1 MLIVITVE
9 KKVEADSVV
18 SSSLMLGLL
27 ATLFNVQTVFSF
39 LYNRDGKTSPEEKE
53 RKSLTTP

>member
-1 MLIVITVE
+1 MLIVITV

-27 ATLFNVQTVFSF
+27 ATLFNVHKVFFLFSITVT
-39 LYNRDGKTSPEEKE
+39 GKPAQKKGKE
-53 RKSLTTP
+53 NN